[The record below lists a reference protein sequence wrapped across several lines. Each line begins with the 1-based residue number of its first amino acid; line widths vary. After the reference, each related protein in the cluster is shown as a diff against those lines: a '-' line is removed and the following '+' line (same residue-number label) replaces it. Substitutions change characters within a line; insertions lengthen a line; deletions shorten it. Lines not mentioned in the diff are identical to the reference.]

1 MSLSQIFSPSMR
13 LIFSFSL
20 YCLSWSRVF
29 NFNEVHLINHFFH
42 GSCLCCSIL
51 KDITIPRVT
60 RIFSHVVFQFYTL
73 CFTFRSVIHF
83 ELYWVKSVRSR
94 FIFFAYVCP
103 FVPSPFF
110 ERLFLLHCIAFAPLS
125 NMSRLFLW
133 RSVSRLT
140 VLFRWLIVLL
150 LIPHCLDYCSF
161 VVALES
167 SSINPPTL
175 FFSFNI
181 VLSML
186 GLLSFHKNFRIIL

>member
-1 MSLSQIFSPSMR
+1 MSLLQIFSPSMR

-133 RSVSRLT
+133 KSVSRLT

-181 VLSML
+181 VLAIWGSVF
-186 GLLSFHKNFRIIL
+186 LSI